1 MNAST
6 SRTAR
11 IKAANS
17 SKEPQTKSG
26 QMNSVAASGKGK
38 IKAGRAASSSEQLP
52 KELDVVKGSRK
63 MLESQ
68 HRVKLTN
75 RLNQSSHVQSQ

>member
-11 IKAANS
+11 IKVAKS
-17 SKEPQTKSG
+17 SKESQTKNG
-26 QMNSVAASGKGK
+26 QMNSAAILGKGK
-38 IKAGRAASSSEQLP
+38 IKAGRTASSSEQLP
-52 KELDVVKGSRK
+52 KEIDIVQGSRK

-68 HRVKLTN
+68 QRVKLTN
-75 RLNQSSHVQSQ
+75 RLNQSSHAQS